1 MKKLHSR
8 DINLNDSKLNIGD
21 YVLYMGWNSNS
32 YKLMYITN
40 IWNNKNILI
49 KNNRYNGNHLVRYT
63 LRNVKSDKNLGKKEI
78 TCDAFWR
85 SPKN

>member
-8 DINLNDSKLNIGD
+8 DINLNDSKFNIGD

-32 YKLMYITN
+32 YKLMYIAN

-49 KNNRYNGNHLVRYT
+49 NKVYFKLT
-63 LRNVKSDKNLGKKEI
+63 
-78 TCDAFWR
+78 
-85 SPKN
+85 